1 MRSQRLT
8 GLATLL
14 AAVLVSP
21 TASAGETA
29 TLPVRLET
37 RDGDVHH
44 LLVEVAATPERRARG
59 LMGRDSLAPDAG
71 MLFLY
76 ERSQPADAGFWMYR
90 TRIPLDIAFLDA
102 TGRIRAVRTM
112 QPCLSN
118 LGFRCPSYLPGV
130 SYAAALEVN
139 AGYLSARG
147 IQPGDRVV
155 FTPRAGSTA
164 P

>member
-1 MRSQRLT
+1 MRRLRPI
-8 GLATLL
+8 GLAGLL
-14 AAVLVSP
+14 AAAPALH
-21 TASAGETA
+21 AGSADEAA

-37 RDGDVHH
+37 RDGNTHH
-44 LLVEVAATPERRARG
+44 LVVEVAATPDRRARG
-59 LMGRDSLAPDAG
+59 LMGRDSLAPEAG

-76 ERSQPADAGFWMYR
+76 ERPQPGDAGFWMYR

-102 TGRIRAVRTM
+102 TGRIRAVHTM
-112 QPCLSN
+112 QPCVSD
-118 LGFRCPSYLPGV
+118 LGYRCPSYLPGV

-147 IQPGDRVV
+147 VQPGDRVV
-155 FTPRAGSTA
+155 FTPLGGVA